1 MPANT
6 MIENE
11 KAAIARIAIKQQKE
25 MEKMLEYE
33 FQRQAK
39 ERENAQ
45 KERAE
50 IERDFQREAAA
61 RQRELEALEKARRAE
76 LKR

>member
-50 IERDFQREAAA
+50 IERALQREAAA